1 MIDFSS
7 QNCYISPMD
16 AKTKKLILLLG
27 DLLILGG
34 ALALTLLIRYPQND
48 FANQMST
55 HLPRFI
61 FIFII
66 FISTIYINGLY
77 DLNIHANS
85 RKFLSQTFNTI
96 IAAGLISIIYFYI
109 SISSEITPR
118 TNLVIFL
125 GLFLALFYSWRLL
138 NGKISKSIAK
148 SGLAIIG
155 ENETSQHLKEEL
167 IKNVG
172 AGYHLELTVKNEAGF
187 PELASQV
194 VAGKI
199 KTIVLC
205 DNFNSKETGTFLLS
219 LLPLQVSVLS
229 YPDFYEILTGKIPVE
244 AIGANW
250 FLDNLKE
257 GGKNY
262 FQAFK
267 RMIDLLA
274 AVFIFS
280 VSFIFWPLIALA
292 IKLESRGPIFFCQE
306 RLGRQGRRFTIIKFR
321 TMRQE
326 NNNQELTTLDDKR
339 ITRLGNFL
347 RKTRLDELP
356 QTINII
362 KGEMSFIGPRPE
374 RPELVAELEEAIPF
388 YNMRLIVK
396 PGLTGWDQV
405 SGEYHS
411 PSKEDTLKKLQN
423 DLFYIKNRSLFLDFV
438 IFLKTIATVF
448 GRGGR

>member
-1 MIDFSS
+1 M
-7 QNCYISPMD
+7 
-16 AKTKKLILLLG
+16 
-27 DLLILGG
+27 
-34 ALALTLLIRYPQND
+34 
-48 FANQMST
+48 
-55 HLPRFI
+55 
-61 FIFII
+61 
-66 FISTIYINGLY
+66 
-77 DLNIHANS
+77 
-85 RKFLSQTFNTI
+85 
-96 IAAGLISIIYFYI
+96 
-109 SISSEITPR
+109 
-118 TNLVIFL
+118 
-125 GLFLALFYSWRLL
+125 
-138 NGKISKSIAK
+138 
-148 SGLAIIG
+148 
-155 ENETSQHLKEEL
+155 
-167 IKNVG
+167 
-172 AGYHLELTVKNEAGF
+172 
-187 PELASQV
+187 
-194 VAGKI
+194 
-199 KTIVLC
+199 
-205 DNFNSKETGTFLLS
+205 
-219 LLPLQVSVLS
+219 QVSVLS
-229 YPDFYEILTGKIPVE
+229 YPDFYQILTGKIPVE

-326 NNNQELTTLDDKR
+326 NNNQELTTLGDKR

>member
-1 MIDFSS
+1 
-7 QNCYISPMD
+7 MD
-16 AKTKKLILLLG
+16 AKTKKLILILG
-27 DLLILGG
+27 DTLILVG
-34 ALALTLLIRYPQND
+34 ALALTLLIRYPQAD
-48 FANQMST
+48 FAAQMGT
-55 HLPRFI
+55 HWPRFI

-66 FISTIYINGLY
+66 FISTIYINSLY
-77 DLNIHANS
+77 DLNIHPSS
-85 RKFLSQTFNTI
+85 RKFLNKTFNTI
-96 IAAGLISIIYFYI
+96 IAAGLISVIYFYI
-109 SISSEITPR
+109 SISSEIAPR

-125 GLFLALFYSWRLL
+125 SIFLALFYSWRLI
-138 NGKISKSIAK
+138 NGKISRSLAK

-155 ENETSQHLKEEL
+155 DNRASQHLREEL
-167 IKNVG
+167 IKNMG

-205 DNFNSKETGTFLLS
+205 DDFNSKETGTFLLS
-219 LLPLQVSVLS
+219 LLPMQVSVLS
-229 YPDFYEILTGKIPVE
+229 YPDFYEVLTGKIPVE
-244 AIGANW
+244 TIDASW

-257 GGKNY
+257 SHRNY
-262 FQAFK
+262 FQALK
-267 RMIDLLA
+267 RMLDLL
-274 AVFIFS
+274 VSIFIFS
-280 VSFIFWPLIALA
+280 VSIFIWPLIAIA
-292 IKLESRGPIFFCQE
+292 IKIESRGPVFFRQE
-306 RLGRQGRRFTIIKFR
+306 RLGRQGQRFTIIKFR
-321 TMRQE
+321 TMKQE
-326 NNNQELTTLDDKR
+326 NNNQELTTLADKR
-339 ITRLGNFL
+339 ITRLGNIL

-356 QTINII
+356 QIVNIM
-362 KGEMSFIGPRPE
+362 KGEMSFVGPRPE